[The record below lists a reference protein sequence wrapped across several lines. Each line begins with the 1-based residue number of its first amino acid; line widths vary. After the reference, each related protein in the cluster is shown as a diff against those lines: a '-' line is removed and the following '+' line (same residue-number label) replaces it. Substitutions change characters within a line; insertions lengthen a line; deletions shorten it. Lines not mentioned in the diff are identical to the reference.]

1 MQVAEMRKA
10 GLIVLSLLVL
20 SLPVWAQASNGQ
32 EKLPV
37 DLKVGESLGWGWDI
51 FKDCTSQVFALDET
65 TALGIEKDGLG
76 AFATMSRPA
85 DDNQWRYVPWRQTP
99 VDSDSRA
106 DWSVDGY
113 VWGGLACGL
122 SAEWQ
127 AKSAHIGTKP
137 GAYYS
142 FGRGVLLLVDPGQR
156 LVVFTRRDSLH

>member
-1 MQVAEMRKA
+1 MRVA
-10 GLIVLSLLVL
+10 GLVLLSLLL
-20 SLPVWAQASNGQ
+20 SLPTWVQGSDGR
-32 EKLPV
+32 EKLPA
-37 DLKVGESLGWGWDI
+37 DLRVGDSLAWGWDM
-51 FKDCTSQVFALDET
+51 FKDCTSQVFALDDP
-65 TALGIEKDGLG
+65 TAQAIEKDGLS
-76 AFATMSRPA
+76 ALATMSGPA
-85 DDNQWRYVPWRQTP
+85 DGSEWRYAPWQQTP
-99 VDSDSRA
+99 VDSDAQAS
-106 DWSVDGY
+106 WSVDGY